1 MTNKELSMR
10 LKTAGFTL
18 KGNAFSF
25 HCKKCNVYEPDR
37 YTMTSTDGS
46 HEDYY
51 HCVKCNTELDMVDL
65 YDAEVLYEWLRG
77 WHRDDPF
84 RSFGI
89 ENDGITAFD
98 WGPRDNAKWIE
109 YETSLADMLAEAI
122 LWVLEDDDAQTKD

>member
-10 LKTAGFTL
+10 LKKAGFEATTQWCWSHHVSSII
-18 KGNAFSF
+18 KGKVTRAWAL
-25 HCKKCNVYEPDR
+25 VEYLD
-37 YTMTSTDGS
+37 TMPNDT
-46 HEDYY
+46 
-51 HCVKCNTELDMVDL
+51 NIPA

-84 RSFGI
+84 RSFEI
-89 ENDGITAFD
+89 QNDGIIAFD